1 MTEGVVSVAKVV
13 LLLLIFVPKTGK
25 SSLKFSTHLSYFIGS
40 KMGKLLYTVGVSARL
55 RKHCSINVIIAKS
68 LRFSECVKISIF
80 NINSIVVAFI
90 PTRLLNGEVIIESDH
105 FLITFYHSHSN

>member
-13 LLLLIFVPKTGK
+13 LLLLIIVPKTGK

-40 KMGKLLYTVGVSARL
+40 KIGKLLYTVGVSARS
-55 RKHCSINVIIAKS
+55 RKNFSINIIIAKS

-80 NINSIVVAFI
+80 NINSIVVAFM
-90 PTRLLNGEVIIESDH
+90 PT
-105 FLITFYHSHSN
+105 